1 MFCIAAFIVF
11 AILAIFSAAFR
22 PLAAKAWHCV
32 LRRMTFRP
40 CDISFGEEMKGKLVG
55 KLVFTHPRLA
65 RFLNKW
71 IDWLSFV
78 FVALSIWSL
87 LYVVNAGLNLWV
99 YDTCDPRSAE
109 SCSLSGEACSIDQ
122 ASLGFF
128 QAVDDNRL
136 GEWAVGPFVRFGET
150 ISRIPDRLK
159 TWDAKEYLGPS
170 ATFYRPLDESKPYVL
185 EVIDPGC
192 KFCKKLTKNMK
203 DAGAME
209 KVNVSYLL
217 YPIQKTG
224 TGGYKFPHSL
234 LMASYIE
241 ATKRVP
247 LTQGNTTIAPDW
259 QLLSKIFAEPEGND
273 VDLQTKFN
281 IGMTGADAERML
293 NRLLQEIGYSQAEI
307 ESIASLAASPE
318 VQESLSLQRV
328 IVEER
333 IRTIKIP
340 TLLFGGR
347 RYDRVVSPEKLSR
360 QYPSES

>member
-11 AILAIFSAAFR
+11 AVLAIFSASFR

-32 LRRMTFRP
+32 LRRVTFRP

-65 RFLNKW
+65 RFLNRW
-71 IDWLSFV
+71 IDWLSFA
-78 FVALSIWSL
+78 FVILSVWSL

-99 YDTCDPRSAE
+99 YDTCNPASAE
-109 SCSLSGEACSIDQ
+109 SCSLSGEACGIDQ
-122 ASLGFF
+122 ASLGLF
-128 QAVDDNRL
+128 QAVEENRI
-136 GEWAVGPFVRFGET
+136 GEWAGGPFVRFAET

-159 TWDAKEYLGPS
+159 TWDAKEYVSPTK
-170 ATFYRPLDESKPYVL
+170 TFYRSIDENKPYAV

-192 KFCKKLTKNMK
+192 KFCKKLTKNMR
-203 DAGAME
+203 DAGVMDR
-209 KVNVSYLL
+209 VNVSYLL
-217 YPIQKTG
+217 YPIAKTG

-241 ATKRVP
+241 ATKRMPLARGDTSVP
-247 LTQGNTTIAPDW
+247 PDW
-259 QLLSKIFAEPEGND
+259 QLLEKIFAEPEGND

-281 IGMTGADAERML
+281 IGMTSADAERTL
-293 NRLLQEIGYSQAEI
+293 KTLLQEIGYSASDVER
-307 ESIASLAASPE
+307 IARLVVSDDVRHSLA
-318 VQESLSLQRV
+318 VQRA

-347 RYDRVVSPEKLSR
+347 RYDRVVGRDTLSR
-360 QYPSES
+360 EP

>member
-11 AILAIFSAAFR
+11 AILAIFSASFR

-32 LRRMTFRP
+32 LRRLTFRP
-40 CDISFGEEMKGKLVG
+40 CDISFSEEMKGKLVG

-65 RFLNKW
+65 RFLNRW
-71 IDWLSFV
+71 IDWLSFL
-78 FVALSIWSL
+78 FVVLSVWSL
-87 LYVVNAGLNLWV
+87 LYVANAGLNLWV

-122 ASLGFF
+122 ASLGLF
-128 QAVDDNRL
+128 QAIEEKRL
-136 GEWAVGPFVRFGET
+136 GEWAAGPFVRFGET

-159 TWDAKEYLGPS
+159 TWNAEEYYGPTK
-170 ATFYRPLDESKPYVL
+170 TFYHPLDEAKPYAL

-203 DAGAME
+203 ESGAMD

-217 YPIQKTG
+217 YPIPKTA

-247 LTQGNTTIAPDW
+247 LTQGDTSSIAPDW
-259 QLLSKIFAEPEGND
+259 QLLGKIFAEPAGND

-281 IGMTGADAERML
+281 IGMTTADAEHTL
-293 NRLLQEIGYSQAEI
+293 KQLLKEIGYNDEQI
-307 ESIASLAASPE
+307 DRIAVLAGSPE
-318 VQESLSLQRV
+318 VKVSLEAQRE
-328 IVEER
+328 IVEKR

-347 RYDRVVSPEKLSR
+347 RFDRVVSPEKLKGLL
-360 QYPSES
+360 Y